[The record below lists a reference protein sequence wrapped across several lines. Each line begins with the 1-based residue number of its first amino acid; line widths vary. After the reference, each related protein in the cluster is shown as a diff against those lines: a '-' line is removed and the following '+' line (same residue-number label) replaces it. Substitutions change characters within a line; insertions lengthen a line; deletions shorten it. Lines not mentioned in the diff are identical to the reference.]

1 MSDDLRD
8 LPGTTY
14 ERLRLHDSRISWVD
28 LVGLTVSHAGLRD
41 LRLRGV
47 EIMDVKIDG
56 EVQNVVIN
64 GVDVAPLVEAE
75 MARRDPDFLR
85 TRPTD
90 ADGFRDGWDLLEQR
104 WGETVARAR
113 TFDERLLHERVDGE
127 WSFIETLRHL
137 CYATDSWV
145 NRAYL
150 GDPDPWHPFDLPF
163 DTLRDLEWTHDV
175 DVRPSLDEVLAIRA
189 DRQATVRRVLADL
202 TDNDLAGETKPV

>member
-47 EIMDVKIDG
+47 EIMDVQIDG

-137 CYATDSWV
+137 CYATDSWSTGPTSATPT
-145 NRAYL
+145 RGTRSTCRSTRCETSSGPTTSTSGRRSTRSSRSA
-150 GDPDPWHPFDLPF
+150 P
-163 DTLRDLEWTHDV
+163 
-175 DVRPSLDEVLAIRA
+175 
-189 DRQATVRRVLADL
+189 TVRRRFAACSR
-202 TDNDLAGETKPV
+202 TSP